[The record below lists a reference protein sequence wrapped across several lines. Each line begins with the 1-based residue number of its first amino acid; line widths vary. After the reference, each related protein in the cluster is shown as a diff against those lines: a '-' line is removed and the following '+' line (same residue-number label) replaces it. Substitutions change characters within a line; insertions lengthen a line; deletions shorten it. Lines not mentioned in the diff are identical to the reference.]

1 MRTVPLKLMTI
12 LAALTVAT
20 MSSAATA
27 SDCAGLTI
35 KYSKYNVAAAFFD
48 RTSKVDNS
56 TLRQETALSAL
67 NNIYARQ
74 SIIVDMMIAK
84 GCELP
89 EPPEFDMF
97 GLVNANNG

>member
-1 MRTVPLKLMTI
+1 MRTVPLKLTTFS
-12 LAALTVAT
+12 AALAIAA
-20 MSSAATA
+20 MSTPATA
-27 SDCAGLTI
+27 SDCAGLAT
-35 KYSKYNVAAAFFD
+35 KYSKYNVAATFFD

-67 NNIYARQ
+67 NNIFARQ